1 MMIQSRTIVGAAGAL
16 AIVGAALWAS
26 SLMTSPPSQTGHV
39 EVQQVIER
47 SWAVEVKDLGN
58 EPASPD
64 ATKTAAVAR

>member
-1 MMIQSRTIVGAAGAL
+1 MMIRSRTIVGAAGAL

-26 SLMTSPPSQTGHV
+26 SLMSPPSQTGRV
-39 EVQQVIER
+39 EVQQLIER

>member
-26 SLMTSPPSQTGHV
+26 SLMTSPPSQVGHV
-39 EVQQVIER
+39 EVEQVFER
-47 SWAVEVKDLGN
+47 SWAVEVRDLGN